1 MLETISA
8 SAAYQAAIEF
18 LFGRIDY
25 ERALSVPYNRRELR
39 LERMRDLLSRLDNPH
54 FTFPIVHI
62 AGTKGKGSTAAM
74 IASILTAAGYR
85 TGLYSS
91 PHLHR
96 VEERVAIDG
105 RPCDPQELAELVEL
119 VRPAVEAMDHASG
132 DSTDGRPTYFEITTA
147 MALLHFACRKVDA
160 GVVEVGLG
168 GRLDSTNVCRPAV
181 SVITTISYDHMK
193 QLGGTLSAI
202 ASEKAGII
210 KDGVPVVSGVTDDEP
225 RRVIDEV
232 RRRRSCTIAELNA
245 DFEFTYRA
253 PHDLHDHAEI
263 GRMDFVSRAF
273 GREDSFQD
281 LELALL
287 GRHQAANAA
296 VALATALELRSQDWQ
311 IPETAIRDGLSG
323 VRWPARVEVIGRR
336 PTVII
341 DTAHN
346 AASIESLLSTLD
358 ESFHARRRWL
368 IFATT
373 LEKQV
378 REMLR
383 LLLPRFDGVVLT
395 RYLNNPRCV
404 PLDVLR
410 SIAAEVAA
418 DGGDGDGKHPAKHAV
433 IRESPES
440 AWNHVQ
446 SLVQPDDLICITG
459 SFFLAAEMRTVIGAS

>member
-1 MLETISA
+1 MLETVSTA
-8 SAAYQAAIEF
+8 AAYQTAIEF

-25 ERALSVPYNRRELR
+25 ERAASVPYNRYELR
-39 LERMRDLLSRLDNPH
+39 LERMRELLARLDDPH
-54 FTFPIVHI
+54 HTLRIVHI

-74 IASILTAAGYR
+74 IASILSAAGYR

-105 RPCDPQELAELVEL
+105 QPCTAAELADLVEQ
-119 VRPAVEAMDHASG
+119 VRPAVEAMDRQSG
-132 DSTDGRPTYFEITTA
+132 DSPDGRPTYFEITTA

-160 GVVEVGLG
+160 AVVEVGLG
-168 GRLDSTNVCRPAV
+168 GRLDSTNVCRPAL

-193 QLGGTLSAI
+193 QLGGTLTAI
-202 ASEKAGII
+202 AREKAGII
-210 KDGVPVVSGVTDDEP
+210 KDRVPVVSGVVDDEP
-225 RRVIDEV
+225 RRVIDAV
-232 RRRRSCTIAELNA
+232 RRRRRCTLAQLGS
-245 DFEFTYRA
+245 DFEFTYRP
-253 PHDLHDHAEI
+253 PHDLHDHAEL
-263 GRMDFVSRAF
+263 GQMDFVSRIPGQEEVF
-273 GREDSFQD
+273 RD

-296 VALATALELRSQDWQ
+296 VALATVLGLCAQGWF
-311 IPETAIRDGLSG
+311 IPEPAIREGLAE
-323 VRWPARVEVIGRR
+323 VRWPARVEVVSRR
-336 PTVII
+336 PTVVI

-346 AASIESLLSTLD
+346 AASIESLLATLE
-358 ESFHARRRWL
+358 ESFSVRRRWL

-410 SIAAEVAA
+410 SIAGEVAA
-418 DGGDGDGKHPAKHAV
+418 DSAGSGKQRTAEV
-433 IRESPES
+433 LICESPAD
-440 AWNHVQ
+440 AWRQVQ
-446 SLVQPDDLICITG
+446 STVQTNDLICITG
-459 SFFLAAEMRTVIGAS
+459 SFYLAAEMRAVIGAV

>member
-1 MLETISA
+1 MSGCA
-8 SAAYQAAIEF
+8 SCCA
-18 LFGRIDY
+18 
-25 ERALSVPYNRRELR
+25 
-39 LERMRDLLSRLDNPH
+39 RLDNPH
-54 FTFPIVHI
+54 HTFPILHI

-74 IASILTAAGYR
+74 IASMLSASGHRA
-85 TGLYSS
+85 GLYSS
-91 PHLHR
+91 PHLDR

-105 RPCDPQELAELVEL
+105 KACAPEELADLVEL
-119 VRPAVEAMDHASG
+119 VRPAVEAMDRTSG
-132 DSTDGRPTYFEITTA
+132 DSPDGRPTYFEITTA

-160 GVVEVGLG
+160 GVIEVGLG

-193 QLGGTLSAI
+193 QLGGTLTAI
-202 ASEKAGII
+202 AREKAGII
-210 KDGVPVVSGVTDDEP
+210 KDGVPVVSGVVDDEP
-225 RRVIDEV
+225 RRVIEAV
-232 RRRRSCTIAELNA
+232 RRRRRSTLAQLDA

-253 PHDLHDHAEI
+253 PHDLHDHAEL
-263 GRMDFVSRAF
+263 GQMDFVSRTPGQAEVF
-273 GREDSFQD
+273 RN

-296 VALATALELRSQDWQ
+296 VALATVLELRAQGWS
-311 IPETAIRDGLSG
+311 IPEEAIRQGLVD

-336 PTVII
+336 PTVVI

-346 AASIESLLSTLD
+346 AASIASLLATLD
-358 ESFHARRRWL
+358 ESFSVRRRWL

-378 REMLR
+378 REMLG

-410 SIAAEVAA
+410 SIADEVAA
-418 DGGDGDGKHPAKHAV
+418 DSDLHKDGQRPAANHV
-433 IRESPES
+433 SICESPAD
-440 AWNHVQ
+440 AWRQVQ
-446 SLVQPDDLICITG
+446 SLAQPDDLICITG
-459 SFFLAAEMRTVIGAS
+459 SFFLAAEMRAVMGAA